1 MLQMPKASLVKRKI
15 GRPTKYTP
23 EIINELNEYIEE
35 AIPQNMRIPTV
46 EGIALKL
53 GISKKTLYN
62 WAKKNPEFLHA
73 LDYLKMK
80 QKECLTEI
88 GIFGGKEINASI
100 VQLLLKVNHN
110 MSEVPTGPARIE
122 NMQVNFISHDG
133 SKIN

>member
-1 MLQMPKASLVKRKI
+1 MPKTSIVKRKI

-23 EIINELNEYIEE
+23 ETINKINEYIEE
-35 AIPQNMRIPTV
+35 AIPQNMKIPTV

-53 GISKKTLYN
+53 GISKETLYQ
-62 WAKKNPEFLHA
+62 WAKKRPEFSDA
-73 LDYLKMK
+73 LAELKMK

-100 VQLLLKVNHN
+100 VQLLLKINHGMTESTPLASN
-110 MSEVPTGPARIE
+110 VE

-133 SKIN
+133 RKIN